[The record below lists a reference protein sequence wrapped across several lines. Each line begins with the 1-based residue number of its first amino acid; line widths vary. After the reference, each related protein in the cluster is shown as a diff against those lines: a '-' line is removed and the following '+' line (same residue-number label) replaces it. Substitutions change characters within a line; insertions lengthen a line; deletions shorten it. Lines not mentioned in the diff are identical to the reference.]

1 MDISEEVRTQIGE
14 RIQRRRQAKYGTKR
28 AAYSDAAVNP
38 TTWDRI
44 EQGLPVRE
52 DRLRAAVKLLWPET
66 EGDWRRIPAPST
78 QPEPNEADLPARVS
92 RLEARVAALEA
103 AISETTK
110 EGEGHVRPA
119 ATSSAGVSLAT
130 SKLLKPG
137 RPPKGLAGRPSP
149 HSEQHDDVQQ
159 GESSR

>member
-28 AAYSDAAVNP
+28 AAYSDAGVNP

-78 QPEPNEADLPARVS
+78 QTEHDATDLPTRVS

-103 AISETTK
+103 AISETAK

-119 ATSSAGVSLAT
+119 ATSPAGVSLAT

-149 HSEQHDDVQQ
+149 HSEQRDDAQQ
-159 GESSR
+159 EGSSR